1 MNVLCTAVLLLL
13 AGVATAQAPSGS
25 RAETQQPAQPAAVKS
40 FDLSAIDKTAD
51 PCTDFYQYACGNWI
65 QNNPVPS
72 SERRWSRSFS
82 ALQERNL
89 YLLWRQLDAAA
100 KNPQGPLQKQ
110 YGDYYAACLNTDLA
124 EKKGL
129 EPLRPALKQIAD
141 LHDARN
147 LASVIGELAA
157 QGFSAEMF
165 QFSVGQDK
173 TDASKQ
179 IASLSQGGMSLPD
192 RQYYLG
198 EHFRYTRTQFIRH
211 MTAMF
216 MLAGDTDHEAFNE
229 ARAVLTIETSL
240 ALGAANDMEVRDTGK
255 YYHLYSASDFQKL
268 APAFDFGVYFKSV
281 NAGRFDTLNVA
292 TPDFFRALNGLVGR
306 QPIDTWKSY
315 LRWHVLT
322 ALAQDL
328 PKGYRDQDF
337 FFFGQR
343 IAKQKEPLP
352 RWKQCTE
359 MTDAALGDAV
369 TQDWVKRNFTP
380 SSKASMDRLVATLEK
395 SLSDEIKTL
404 PWMGDDTRKAAEEKL
419 SMIRN
424 QIGYPEKWRDYSA
437 LNVDRDDLIGNT
449 LRSAIFRR
457 GSMLS
462 KLGKPVDDQEWEATP
477 VAVNAYYSPSM
488 NSVNFPAAILQPP
501 FLDPAID
508 PAVNYGAIGVVAGH
522 ELTHAFDDQGAKF
535 DGKGN
540 LRDWV
545 TPADRKKFVE
555 QTNCEAAQYGGAVA
569 APGDDDDDAPR
580 QNLTGKFAL
589 RENTADNGGLRIAYL
604 ALRDTLAAEGKSV
617 DDKID
622 GYTEKQRFFLGFAQ
636 VWCENEEKQH
646 RKKPLIDPHLS
657 GSWRVNS
664 TVQNFEE
671 FGRAF
676 RCTKGQPMYPV
687 SSCRVW

>member
-1 MNVLCTAVLLLL
+1 MNLFRTAVFLLL
-13 AGVATAQAPSGS
+13 ADVAMAQAPSGTQ
-25 RAETQQPAQPAAVKS
+25 AEGQQPTPPPAVKS
-40 FDLSAIDKTAD
+40 LDLSAIDKTAD
-51 PCTDFYQYACGNWI
+51 ACTDFYQYACGNWMK
-65 QNNPVPS
+65 NNPVPS
-72 SERRWSRSFS
+72 NERRWSRSFS
-82 ALQERNL
+82 ALRERNL
-89 YLLWRQLDAAA
+89 YLLWQELDAAA
-100 KNPQGPLQKQ
+100 KNPQSPLQKQ
-110 YGDYYAACLNTDLA
+110 YGDYYAACLNTDLV
-124 EKKGL
+124 EEKGL
-129 EPLRPALKQIAD
+129 EPLRPALKRIAD
-141 LHDARN
+141 LHDAKG
-147 LASVIGELAA
+147 LGSVIAELAA

-165 QFSVGQDK
+165 HFSIEQDK

-179 IASLSQGGMSLPD
+179 IATISQGGMSLPD
-192 RQYYLG
+192 RGYYLG

-216 MLAGDTDHEAFNE
+216 MLAGDKDAEAFNE
-229 ARAVLTIETSL
+229 ARAVLNMETSL
-240 ALGAANDMEVRDTGK
+240 ALASANGIDVRDTGK
-255 YYHLYSASDFQKL
+255 YYHITNVADFQKL
-268 APAFDFGVYFKSV
+268 APDLDFGVYFKGV

-292 TPDFFRALNGLVGR
+292 TPDFFRTLNRLIGS
-306 QPIDTWKSY
+306 QSIDVWKSY

-328 PKGYRDQDF
+328 PKAYRDQDF

-343 IAKQKEPLP
+343 VAKQKEPLP

-369 TQDWVKRNFTP
+369 TQDWVKRNFSP
-380 SSKASMDRLVATLEK
+380 SSKASMDRLIATLEK

-404 PWMGDDTRKAAEEKL
+404 PWMGADTRKAAEEKL

-424 QIGYPEKWRDYSA
+424 QIGYPEKWRDYAA
-437 LNVDRDDLIGNT
+437 LNVDREDLVGNT
-449 LRSAIFRR
+449 LRSAVFRR

-462 KLGKPVDDQEWEATP
+462 KLGKPVDEKEWEVTLAT
-477 VAVNAYYSPSM
+477 VNAYYSPSM

-501 FLDPAID
+501 FFDPEID
-508 PAVNYGAIGVVAGH
+508 PAVNFSGIGVVAGP

-540 LRDWV
+540 LRSWQ
-545 TPADRKKFVE
+545 TPDDRKKFVE
-555 QTNCEAAQYGGAVA
+555 QTNCEVAQYGGAVA
-569 APGDDDDDAPR
+569 APGDDDDDAPQ
-580 QNLTGKFAL
+580 QNLNGKFAL

-604 ALRDTLAAEGKSV
+604 ALRDTLAAQGKSV

-636 VWCENEEKQH
+636 VWCENEEKLP
-646 RKKPLIDPHLS
+646 RKRPLIDPHLA
-657 GSWRVNS
+657 GPWRVNG

-671 FGRAF
+671 FGKAF
-676 RCTKGQPMYPV
+676 ACTKGQPMYPV